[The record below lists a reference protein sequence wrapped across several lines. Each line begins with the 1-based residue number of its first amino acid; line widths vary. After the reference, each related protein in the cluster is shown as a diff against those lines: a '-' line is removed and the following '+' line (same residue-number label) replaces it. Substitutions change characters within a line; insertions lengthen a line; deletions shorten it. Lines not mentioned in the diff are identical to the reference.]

1 MASVSLFRVIE
12 KLKLDNLTPEIDVK
26 KIKVTQPDINRPAL
40 QMAGY
45 FEHFDAARL
54 QVIGFVEYSYM
65 GGLTEER
72 KREVYDK
79 LLSYETIPGVVF
91 CRELQPDPI
100 FLELANKHKIPVLVT
115 KKATSAFMAEIIRWL
130 NVKLAPC
137 ISVHGVLVDV
147 YGEGVLIT
155 GESGIGKSEAAL
167 ELIKRGHRLVTDDVV
182 ELRKVSDDTLIGSA
196 PDITKH
202 FIELRGIGIV
212 DVKALFGAS
221 SVKETQSIDLVI
233 RLEDWDKDKDYDRL
247 GLEENYT
254 EYLGN
259 KVVCHNIPIRP
270 GRNLAI
276 ICESAAVN
284 HRQKKMGYNA
294 AQELYARVQQS
305 LAKRRDE
312 DDEDFF
318 EGGD

>member
-1 MASVSLFRVIE
+1 MSSVNLTTIIE
-12 KLKLDNLTPEIDVK
+12 KMRLENLTPEMDISEI
-26 KIKVTQPDINRPAL
+26 KITQPDINRPAL
-40 QMAGY
+40 QLAGF
-45 FEHFDAARL
+45 FEHYEASRL
-54 QVIGFVEYSYM
+54 QIIGFVEYTYM
-65 GGLTEER
+65 ER
-72 KREVYDK
+72 MSEKEKREVYNR
-79 LLSYETIPGVVF
+79 LLTFEIPCIVF
-91 CRELQPDPI
+91 CRELKPDPI
-100 FLELANKHKIPVLVT
+100 FMEIALEKNVPLLCT
-115 KKATSAFMAEIIRWL
+115 TKATSAFMAEIIRWL

-147 YGEGVLIT
+147 FGEGVLIT

-182 ELRKVSDDTLIGSA
+182 EIRKVSDDTIIGSA

-212 DVKALFGAS
+212 DVKTLFGVS
-221 SVKETQSIDLVI
+221 SVKDTQAIDLVI
-233 RLEDWDKDKDYDRL
+233 RLEDWDKEKEYDRL
-247 GLEENYT
+247 GLEEEYT

-259 KVVCHNIPIRP
+259 KIVCHNIPIRP

-294 AQELYARVQQS
+294 AQELYNRVQSS
-305 LAKRRDE
+305 LAKKRD
-312 DDEDFF
+312 DD
-318 EGGD
+318 

>member
-1 MASVSLFRVIE
+1 MAVENNVPL
-12 KLKLDNLTPEIDVK
+12 LLTK
-26 KIKVTQPDINRPAL
+26 N
-40 QMAGY
+40 
-45 FEHFDAARL
+45 
-54 QVIGFVEYSYM
+54 
-65 GGLTEER
+65 
-72 KREVYDK
+72 
-79 LLSYETIPGVVF
+79 
-91 CRELQPDPI
+91 
-100 FLELANKHKIPVLVT
+100 
-115 KKATSAFMAEIIRWL
+115 ATSAFMAEIIRWL

-182 ELRKVSDDTLIGSA
+182 EIRKVSEDKLIGSA

-202 FIELRGIGIV
+202 FIELRGIGII
-212 DVKALFGAS
+212 DVKALYGVS
-221 SVKETQSIDLVI
+221 SVMDTQNIDLVI
-233 RLEDWDKDKDYDRL
+233 KLEEWDKDKEYDRL
-247 GLEENYT
+247 GLEEEYT

-259 KVVCHNIPIRP
+259 KIVCHNIPIRP

-294 AQELYARVQQS
+294 AQELYARVQNS
-305 LAKRRDE
+305 LAKKREE
-312 DDEDFF
+312 DND
-318 EGGD
+318 